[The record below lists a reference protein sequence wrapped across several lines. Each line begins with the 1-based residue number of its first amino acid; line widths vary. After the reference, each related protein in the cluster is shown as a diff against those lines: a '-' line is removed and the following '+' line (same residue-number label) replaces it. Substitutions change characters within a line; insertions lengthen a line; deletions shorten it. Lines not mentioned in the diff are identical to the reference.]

1 MLKLRRREQM
11 FKGAVPRDGRRA
23 NNNKKL
29 SRRLSKIEN
38 KKAGRQEDKEE

>member
-23 NNNKKL
+23 NNNKKTFK
-29 SRRLSKIEN
+29 KIVQDR
-38 KKAGRQEDKEE
+38 K